1 MNAMDAG
8 GFVGVVVLVAFVV
21 IALLVAGVALY
32 WSIMP
37 Y

>member
-1 MNAMDAG
+1 MDAG
-8 GFVGVVVLVAFVV
+8 GGLVWVLVLVTFAV